1 VNPFDFLNENRSR
14 LHVLGYLLS
23 FRLYRD
29 RIDALSPIVRDYLV
43 GRMRFVR
50 KVELAPFTFA
60 PLGEELVANRV
71 FEKQNLVV
79 WAGSLHEGK
88 DPLFFLG
95 AVLRMRDALIRSGT
109 KVVIAG
115 RGELESS
122 VREFI
127 TANAMDSFVEVRF
140 YENVLEILKY
150 SKLFVSTQK
159 VTNYPSRVLLEAYA
173 LNNQVL
179 CLDTGDSALFKKFI
193 DIEIVREKEFDA
205 VFSEKISGLSAR
217 TVNNSLDGIEAGN
230 RKFMEWFQEYYR

>member
-1 VNPFDFLNENRSR
+1 
-14 LHVLGYLLS
+14 
-23 FRLYRD
+23 
-29 RIDALSPIVRDYLV
+29 
-43 GRMRFVR
+43 
-50 KVELAPFTFA
+50 
-60 PLGEELVANRV
+60 
-71 FEKQNLVV
+71 
-79 WAGSLHEGK
+79 
-88 DPLFFLG
+88 
-95 AVLRMRDALIRSGT
+95 
-109 KVVIAG
+109 
-115 RGELESS
+115 

-127 TANAMDSFVEVRF
+127 SANAMDSFVEVRF

-230 RKFMEWFQEYYR
+230 RKFLEWFQEYYR